1 MAIRFSFSMV
11 LRFVGFAAVGLALAA
26 CQESEYPKAF
36 KPVPYELIAKMEK
49 LGMKETGQIFIR
61 IYKESSELEVWKEQT
76 DGKFAL
82 LATYNI
88 CKWSG
93 ALGPKVK
100 EGDRQA
106 PEGFYTVTP
115 AQMNPNSNY
124 YLSFNIGYPNA
135 YDRSLGRTGSNLM
148 VHGACSSAGCYS
160 MTDESAGVIFALARD
175 AFRGGQRDFQIQALP
190 FRMTAENLAKHH
202 DDPNMPFW
210 RMLKVGADHFEVT
223 RKPPKVDVCNKG
235 YVFDADA
242 GSASFQASAACPPYQ
257 VPQWI
262 QAAVDAKAAADDQKM
277 TAMAADFDAQK
288 KKAAEEKALADAKA
302 AEKAKQEAEKSIAEA
317 SALAEPDEKKP
328 SLISRILNRGEGEK
342 ASAAEKPAAAA
353 AAPSTEAKARKA
365 DAADAP
371 LPKAKPGAKS
381 AAAKADAGAKHQA
394 ADAAPPQ
401 AAEAPAPQKPTVGQL
416 IRKKIFWWDKE
427 DAPPKD
433 DAAKTANPG

>member
-1 MAIRFSFSMV
+1 MAIR
-11 LRFVGFAAVGLALAA
+11 LRLPAIVRAIGFAGVGLALAA

-36 KPVPYELIAKMEK
+36 KPVPYELVAKMQK
-49 LGMKETGQIFIR
+49 LGMKETGQIFVR

-82 LATYNI
+82 LTTYNI

-115 AQMNPNSNY
+115 AQMNPNSSY

-160 MTDESAGVIFALARD
+160 MTDESAGIIFALARD

-190 FRMTAENLAKHH
+190 FRMTAENLARHH

-210 RMLKVGADHFEVT
+210 RTLKVGADHFEVT
-223 RKPPKVDVCNKG
+223 RKPPKVDVCNRN

-262 QAAVDAKAAADDQKM
+262 QAAVDAKSVADDQKM
-277 TAMAADFDAQK
+277 TALAAEFDAAK

-302 AEKAKQEAEKSIAEA
+302 AETARQQAERAVAEA
-317 SALAEPDEKKP
+317 NAAAAEEKKP
-328 SLISRILNRGEGEK
+328 SLFSRILNRGET
-342 ASAAEKPAAAA
+342 SAPAATVVAEKPAAAD
-353 AAPSTEAKARKA
+353 AAPRAP
-365 DAADAP
+365 ADAP
-371 LPKAKPGAKS
+371 LPKAKPGTRTQ
-381 AAAKADAGAKHQA
+381 AAKADPVKADPAKKA
-394 ADAAPPQ
+394 AAPEAAPP
-401 AAEAPAPQKPTVGQL
+401 AEAAAAAPQKPTVGQL

-427 DAPPKD
+427 DSPPRD
-433 DAAKTANPG
+433 DTAKAANPG